1 MSWPRRETLSPFS
14 DSTSYRE
21 ILALHLG
28 ELCGLEGIK
37 AIASK
42 ADSSSV
48 IEVGLNLGNE
58 LLLCFLD
65 LVGIP
70 L

>member
-28 ELCGLEGIK
+28 ELCGLEGLK

-58 LLLCFLD
+58 LLLYFLD
-65 LVGIP
+65 LVGLP